1 MEVRRVENLNDVSAV
16 TQVQPLSPQQREEQT
31 RLIHAVESLNEAQM
45 FGEGNEL
52 RFVIDRHT
60 KRTVMRL
67 VNKETQEVVRQ
78 IPAESVLRMAA
89 EIHS

>member
-1 MEVRRVENLNDVSAV
+1 MEVRRVESLADVSAV
-16 TQVQPLSPQQREEQT
+16 SQVQPVSPQQREEQS
-31 RLIHAVESLNEAQM
+31 RLIHAVESVNEAQL

-52 RFVIDRHT
+52 RFVIDRRT
-60 KRTVMRL
+60 KRPVMRI

-89 EIHS
+89 EIRL